1 MKQIHESKESNKN
14 WKTFFY
20 CTYQVFS
27 AWHIELS
34 VVQASNILDVI
45 TLTPISI
52 VASVIRQKVQ
62 WYSRPLLIVEGSICA
77 TGLPRPILIGH
88 RSIDA
93 SSLSACVG
101 HHSRNQ
107 VASSCEAKLYV
118 FPTTQFGS
126 YV

>member
-1 MKQIHESKESNKN
+1 MRKL
-14 WKTFFY
+14 FY

-34 VVQASNILDVI
+34 VVQAGNILDAT
-45 TLTPISI
+45 TLTPITI
-52 VASVIRQKVQ
+52 VASVIWQKVE
-62 WYSRPLLIVEGSICA
+62 WYSRPLLIVERSICA
-77 TGLPRPILIGH
+77 TGLPRPVLIGH

-93 SSLSACVG
+93 SSLPACVG

>member
-1 MKQIHESKESNKN
+1 MNQKNEIQIGKLL
-14 WKTFFY
+14 FY

-27 AWHIELS
+27 AWRIELS
-34 VVQASNILDVI
+34 VVQASNTLDVI

-77 TGLPRPILIGH
+77 TGLPRPVVIGH

-93 SSLSACVG
+93 SSLPACVG
-101 HHSRNQ
+101 QQSRNQ
-107 VASSCEAKLYV
+107 VASSFEVKLYV
-118 FPTTQFGS
+118 FPTSQFGS